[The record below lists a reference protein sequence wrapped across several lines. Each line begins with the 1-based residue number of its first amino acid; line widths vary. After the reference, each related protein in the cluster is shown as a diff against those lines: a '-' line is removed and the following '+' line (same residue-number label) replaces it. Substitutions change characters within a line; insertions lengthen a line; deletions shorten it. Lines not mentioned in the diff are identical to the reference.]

1 MFNKQISKCHF
12 KQRSKTN
19 TNPFV
24 ILFTWHHFGGK
35 TNWFGT
41 HKKTSLKENSWFGKP
56 KCKLGSKVVH
66 VFVYCS
72 FPLFFLP
79 LSFKLC
85 ENGRHVMD

>member
-1 MFNKQISKCHF
+1 MFNKQIFKGHF

-24 ILFTWHHFGGK
+24 ILFTWHQFGGK

-41 HKKTSLKENSWFGKP
+41 KKKTSLKENSWFGES

-66 VFVYCS
+66 VFAYCS
-72 FPLFFLP
+72 LPLIFLP
-79 LSFKLC
+79 LLLKFC